1 LARYRKVELSKEQR
15 RGNIIKQV
23 VELGWFSKNVAI
35 KVLLTLKLKPV
46 AALLDGGRGEW
57 PY

>member
-1 LARYRKVELSKEQR
+1 MINSFLKISK
-15 RGNIIKQV
+15 K
-23 VELGWFSKNVAI
+23 I